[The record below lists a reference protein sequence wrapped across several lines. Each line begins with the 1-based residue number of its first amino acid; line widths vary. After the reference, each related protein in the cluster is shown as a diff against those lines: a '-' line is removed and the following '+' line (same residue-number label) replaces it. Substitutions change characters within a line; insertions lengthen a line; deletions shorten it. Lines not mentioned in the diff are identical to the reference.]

1 MQIMGVNRKTAIKND
16 FILQAWPMK
25 FWVMRKSARNTIA
38 TGASHIMRISINSKK
53 KDSRERMKSTGVSIM
68 AKSGSG

>member
-38 TGASHIMRISINSKK
+38 TGASRIMKTSINSKK
-53 KDSRERMKSTGVSIM
+53 KDSRERMKSKAAGIM